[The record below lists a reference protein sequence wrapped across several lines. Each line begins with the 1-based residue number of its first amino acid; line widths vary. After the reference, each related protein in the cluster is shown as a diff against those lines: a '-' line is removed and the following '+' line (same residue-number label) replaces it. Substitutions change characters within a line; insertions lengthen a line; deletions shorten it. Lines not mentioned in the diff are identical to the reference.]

1 MKKSFDYILFTA
13 LMLMVTLLVTHHA
26 HAQIN
31 LEHIL
36 KASTTIANEME
47 HKRLISTTIT
57 INGQNTNAA
66 VYLKVASQA
75 LIAIA
80 RQSKFMVSSLPSV
93 KLPSEPY
100 AKDTM
105 PTEAVYL
112 DPLSIA
118 ETIALAKQ
126 VISLLED
133 LPTAPNTFQLRNGR
147 ARLPDVIHH
156 LASTL
161 RFYHFYNCLPRHLR
175 LTVIST
181 VNLFP
186 WTTPNGYEKY
196 TSVISGWTDP
206 WNLSYYMHPAH
217 YFEAFSRTWDLVK
230 NIQTSTRTQSEIQW
244 DVGKKCYDEMLRIY
258 WGSDRYWFV
267 PPFESKYRMTGLEA
281 MRYSDFNSAWHNT
294 KMNTFIRAVGLPGAE
309 WRHYV
314 PGKGW
319 VNTDVHDAYG
329 SKKEPEKVVNHDP
342 PWDIPWESNDPPPSP
357 GIVRLPQPSDRSVTA
372 IKQVIE
378 KKGNRS
384 TGNSLWLNFEDAKQY
399 GPDFIVSQAR
409 RGGFTTLIITL
420 KTTIGHVAF
429 PFPETGVSVDKTREF
444 PEYLNYQEAVSKLIT
459 TAHDKGL
466 KVFGG
471 FATLQDV
478 MTPEDWRTT
487 QPGLAFPHA
496 HVSPCKPEYQKMLK
510 TMLGKMLD
518 KYPLDG
524 IVLGQLFWADVITIE
539 AFNTKGPGCDT
550 SASDWYKTALSETAK
565 ELIKTI
571 HEKRPGLPVWLTSHP
586 FRPSPDPGCHYSGEQ
601 DFAALAALAD
611 GWIILTSDNVYLTQ
625 EPDPV
630 KAEVERLQTLLKPVL
645 NQNPGKRFDLSVS
658 FYLADEWTFPA
669 AYYDGLSKKM
679 AELGVSM
686 NLHSPISADG
696 DFRQGHS
703 PLGSGV
709 AFSRTQWKKIGDMC
723 ARGSSVLVLDR
734 SGSMEDY
741 ASNSSQ
747 NKKIDVLKDAAD
759 QFIRVMKPD
768 IGNHLGLVQFNED
781 VVPFTLSYKADL
793 SPLTEDRAKLLTKT
807 TVPSIT
813 QGGCTSIGDGLTE
826 AYNQLIDKVSH
837 PGDRKAIL
845 LVTDGLENEPDWI
858 DDIDDK
864 LIASD
869 ITVYPL
875 GLGYSSG
882 IDEKKLTA
890 LANATNGDFRIT
902 SNNLIFRELFLEILV
917 YSQGWS
923 VITDPSGK
931 LSRGDTITVSVPVT
945 DTDSGVTFTTLWE
958 GADNAIKLTLIS
970 PSGIPIDPHIGSGIR
985 YVEHP
990 RYAFYQLDFP
1000 LRGKLSAQWAG
1011 QWKLKLTNVGNGPDI
1026 LYSAAAYA
1034 ETSVRLDAHFDKLS
1048 HKTGDKVLVTARLSK
1063 GSKPLTGAALQ
1074 VFCDIPLVGA
1084 GNILHQSKIGRDEL
1098 QDGLMVNGD
1107 IVSLIGQK
1115 IQLLS
1120 KHAGKDILERDLIK
1134 FRLYDDGNHGDG
1146 NPNDGTYANTFPNTK
1161 IPGSYTFRFVAS
1173 GIPTGEGQHTT
1184 REWTKSF
1191 YNEVNTDAK
1200 YSVVDVKLSHQAAD
1214 GKVLFYYY
1222 DVNIAPR
1229 DKFGNYLGPGHPV
1242 TLTVTYPGASNQP
1255 ATLNDNIDGTYTQKI
1270 RISQDAINAGAKL
1283 VIDVGGK
1290 TFTTIEKL
1298 PTYMKW
1304 SVSIHSGA
1312 TFPTGNFGSSYNSSY
1327 MFGLNIDHHF
1337 TPQFSMIG
1345 FLVYNHFRASSTLWD
1360 DTYLWNLSANLK
1372 YEFPTYP
1379 FRPYINGG
1387 AGIYIPKNGSIKPGV
1402 NVGLG
1407 LDYSLNANWTAELG
1421 GDYHHIFTSGSSMR
1435 FFVTH
1440 AGLIYRF

>member
-1 MKKSFDYILFTA
+1 MKKSFHFFLFTA
-13 LMLMVTLLVTHHA
+13 LMLIVTLLVTNHA
-26 HAQIN
+26 HAQIQ
-31 LEHIL
+31 LKHIL
-36 KASTTIANEME
+36 ETSTTVANEME
-47 HKRLISTTIT
+47 HKRLIPTTVT

-75 LIAIA
+75 LTAIA
-80 RQSKFMVSSLPSV
+80 RQSKFAVSSLPSV

-100 AKDTM
+100 AKNTM

-161 RFYHFYNCLPRHLR
+161 RFYHFYNRLPRHLR

-181 VNLFP
+181 KNLFP
-186 WTTPNGYEKY
+186 WTTPKGYEKY
-196 TSVISGWTDP
+196 TSAISGWSNP
-206 WNLSYYMHPAH
+206 WNLSYYMHQSH
-217 YFEAFSRTWDLVK
+217 YFEAFSRARDLVK
-230 NIQTSTRTQSEIQW
+230 NIKTSGRTQSEMQW
-244 DVGKKCYDEMLRIY
+244 DVGKKCYDETKRIFY
-258 WGSDRYWFV
+258 DSDRYWFV

-281 MRYSDFNSAWHNT
+281 MRYSDANSAWHNT
-294 KMNTFIRAVGLPGAE
+294 KMNTFIRALGLPGAE

-319 VNTDVHDAYG
+319 GNTDVHDAYG
-329 SKKEPEKVVNHDP
+329 SKKVPIKVKNHNP
-342 PWDIPWESNDPPPSP
+342 PWDIPWESNAAPPNP
-357 GIVRLPQPSDRSVTA
+357 GIVRLPQPSAPSVTA

-384 TGNSLWLNFEDAKQY
+384 TGNSLWLNFEDAKRY
-399 GPDFIVSQAR
+399 GPDFIVSRAR

-429 PFPETGVSVDKTREF
+429 PFPEPGVGADKTREF
-444 PEYLNYQEAVSKLIT
+444 PQYLNYQKAVSNLVTLARK
-459 TAHDKGL
+459 KGL

-478 MTPEDWRTT
+478 MVPKDWRTT
-487 QPGLAFPHA
+487 QPGLSQRHA
-496 HVSPCKPEYQKMLK
+496 HVSPCKPEYRKMLK
-510 TMLGKMLD
+510 IMLTNMLA

-524 IVLGQLFWADVITIE
+524 IVLGQLFWADVLTMK
-539 AFNTKGPGCDT
+539 AFNTTGAGCDT
-550 SASDWYKTALSETAK
+550 SKPGWYKTALTGLAR

-571 HEKRPGLPVWLTSHP
+571 HEKRPGLPVWLTNHP
-586 FRPSPDPGCHYSGEQ
+586 FRSSPGYYFSGEQ

-611 GWIILTSDNVYLTQ
+611 GWIILRLDNVYLTQ
-625 EPDPV
+625 KPDPV

-645 NQNPGKRFDLSVS
+645 NKNPGKRFDLSVS

-669 AYYDGLSKKM
+669 SYYDGLSKKM

-709 AFSRTQWKKIGDMC
+709 AFSRSQWEKIGDMSG
-723 ARGSSVLVLDR
+723 RGSTVLVLDR
-734 SGSMEDY
+734 SGSMGGY
-741 ASNSSQ
+741 ASNSSKT
-747 NKKIDVLKDAAD
+747 KKIDALKDAAD
-759 QFIRVMKPD
+759 QFIKVMKPG
-768 IGNHLGLVQFNED
+768 IGNQLGLVQFNED
-781 VVPFTLSYKADL
+781 AVPFTLSYKADL

-813 QGGCTSIGDGLTE
+813 QGGYTSIGDGLSE
-826 AYNQLIDKVSH
+826 AYNQLKAKASH

-845 LVTDGLENEPDWI
+845 LITDGLENEPDWI

-864 LIASD
+864 LIAGD
-869 ITVYPL
+869 IAVYPL
-875 GLGYSSG
+875 GLGFSSG
-882 IDEKKLTA
+882 INEKKLTA
-890 LANATNGDFRIT
+890 LANATGGDFRIT
-902 SNNLIFRELFLEILV
+902 SNNLIFRELFLEMLI

-923 VITDPSGK
+923 VITDPRGK

-945 DTDSGVTFTTLWE
+945 DEDTGVTFSALWE
-958 GADNAIKLTLIS
+958 GADNAVKLTLIS
-970 PSGIPIDPHIGSGIR
+970 PSGIPAAPHTGSGIR

-1000 LRGKLSAQWAG
+1000 LRGKLAAQWAG

-1026 LYSAAAYA
+1026 RYAAAAYA

-1048 HKTGDKVLVTARLSK
+1048 HKTGDKVLVTARPAI
-1063 GSKPLTGAALQ
+1063 GSKPLPGVTIQ
-1074 VFCDIPLVGA
+1074 VSCDVPLVGA
-1084 GNILHQSKIGRDEL
+1084 GNILHQSKIGRDQL

-1107 IVSLIGQK
+1107 KVSLIGQK
-1115 IQLLS
+1115 IRLLS
-1120 KHAGKDILERDLIK
+1120 KHAGKDILERASMK

-1173 GIPTGEGQHTT
+1173 GIPAGEGQLTT

-1200 YSVVDVKLSHQAAD
+1200 YSVVDVKLSHQAMD

-1222 DVNIAPR
+1222 DVNITPR

-1242 TLTVTYPGASNQP
+1242 ILTVSYPGAGNQP
-1255 ATLNDNIDGTYTQKI
+1255 VTLNDNINGTYSQKI
-1270 RISQDAINAGAKL
+1270 RISQDALNAGAKV

-1290 TFTTIEKL
+1290 TFTTVKKL
-1298 PTYMKW
+1298 PGLMKW
-1304 SVSIHSGA
+1304 SVSVHSGA
-1312 TFPTGNFGSSYNSSY
+1312 AFPTGNFGGSYNSGH
-1327 MFGLNIDHHF
+1327 MFGLNVDYHF
-1337 TPQFSMIG
+1337 APQFSMIG
-1345 FLVYNHFRASSTLWD
+1345 FLGYNRFRAPSTLWD
-1360 DTYLWNLSANLK
+1360 DAYLWNLSTNLK

-1379 FRPYINGG
+1379 FQLYVNGG
-1387 AGIYIPKNGSIKPGV
+1387 AGIYIPKSGRIKPGV

-1407 LDYSLNANWTAELG
+1407 LDYSLKANWTVELG
-1421 GDYHHIFTSGSSMR
+1421 GDYHYIFTSGGSTR